1 MSTAARVGDLVSL
14 RLIRRDYVAPP
25 FYEEIGQVVRQTDIM
40 SEIITGSGSVM
51 LRTARLEVV
60 QPAHLDH
67 TQGRRQA

>member
-14 RLIRRDYVAPP
+14 RLIRGYPIKPP